1 MSSWLQSGGLSS
13 KISLLLVRLFN
24 VVEFLANQQ
33 ILLLFLLVGVGMLV
47 GHVKIKGVSLGA
59 AAVLFVSIAVSA
71 LAAAKDTQLL
81 ISSEIGHLGLAI
93 FAFAIGTISGPS
105 FFRNLKTSLAPIAA
119 MVVLFVVVAGVG
131 YGLGVAAFGMDIATV
146 AGVFAGATTNTPA
159 LSAAGESSGDMGA
172 ATVGY
177 SIAYIFGVVGMMAA
191 VLLALR
197 VGRGDPDAP
206 SVVTHVT
213 IRVDREDRPRESTIH
228 NLIDGDVRISRLRR
242 GEQGPIWIPVP
253 EDRFEKGD
261 LVNVAGTRESI
272 ERAVELL
279 GHVSSH
285 SLRRDRHFLDF
296 RRITVSDPKVAGHSV
311 AQLNEDLW
319 AKYGALITR
328 VRRGDIDQVAFP
340 ETFVEMGD
348 RVRVVADTNRMKEIT
363 RYLGDSSRGLT
374 DLNPVILGLGLAVGI
389 AIGEV
394 LGIGAAAGTLIVGLV
409 LGKIGRVGPVTT
421 TLPHSS
427 AQVLSE
433 AGLLMFLA
441 QAGTNAGGQ
450 IASAFT
456 GGTWLQ
462 IIALGAVMTS
472 LLAVGLFVIM
482 RMMGMGGTKL
492 SGVIGGAQTQPALL
506 AFANNRTETDP
517 RVALG
522 YALVYPVAMVA
533 KILIAQLLGS
543 L

>member
-1 MSSWLQSGGLSS
+1 MRCWLDL
-13 KISLLLVRLFN
+13 KN
-24 VVEFLANQQ
+24 VFEFLASQQ
-33 ILLLFLLVGVGMLV
+33 ILALFLLVGVGMLV

-71 LAAAKDTQLL
+71 FAVSQGQELL
-81 ISSEIGHLGLAI
+81 ISPEIGHLGLAI

-105 FFRNLKTSLAPIAA
+105 FFRNLKTALVPIAA
-119 MVVLFVVVAGVG
+119 MVVLFIVVAGVG
-131 YGLGVAAFGMDIATV
+131 FAIGTHVFGMDVATV
-146 AGVFAGATTNTPA
+146 AGIFAGATTNTPA
-159 LSAAGESSGDMGA
+159 LSAAGEASGDMGA

-177 SIAYIFGVVGMMAA
+177 SIAYIFGVIGMMVA

-197 VGRGDPDAP
+197 VGRNDTDAP

-213 IRVDREDRPRESTIH
+213 IRVDREDRPRESAIH
-228 NLIDGDVRISRLRR
+228 NLIPGDVRISRLRR

-253 EDRFEKGD
+253 EDHFEKGD
-261 LVNVAGTRESI
+261 LVNVAGTKESI

-296 RRITVSDPKVAGHSV
+296 RRITVSDAKVAGHTI
-311 AQLNEDLW
+311 AQLNEGLW
-319 AKYGALITR
+319 SKYGALITR
-328 VRRGDIDQVAFP
+328 VRRGDIDQVAYP

-363 RYLGDSSRGLT
+363 KYLGDSSRGLT

-389 AIGEV
+389 GLGSV
-394 LGIGAAAGTLIVGLV
+394 LGVGAAAGTLIVGLI
-409 LGKIGRVGPVTT
+409 LGKIGRIGPVTT

-433 AGLLMFLA
+433 VGLLMFLA

-462 IIALGAVMTS
+462 IIALGAIMTTI
-472 LLAVGLFVIM
+472 LAVGLFVIM
-482 RMMGMGGTKL
+482 RAMGMGGTKL

-506 AFANNRTETDP
+506 AFANNRSDSDP

-533 KILIAQLLGS
+533 KILVAQVLGS